1 MIRWIDRRMT
11 GWIDEWADEQTDG
24 QMDEWWI
31 NSNFTVFSLYFSR

>member
-31 NSNFTVFSLYFSR
+31 NSNFTVFSLYFCR